1 MLSGDVHCSYLAEAE
16 LETVRTPRYCDPPAD
31 HVAVPEP
38 IGLPIQLANKLLGS
52 RWMTRLLH
60 KLARSRESAT
70 WRRAG
75 VRRTAV
81 VRERCDDG
89 HSCRRPLV
97 VEVDHAALFSGRQV
111 LQRTAERAG

>member
-1 MLSGDVHCSYLAEAE
+1 MSPF
-16 LETVRTPRYCDPPAD
+16 RN
-31 HVAVPEP
+31 P

-60 KLARSRESAT
+60 KLARSAESAT

-81 VRERCDDG
+81 FGNGVMTVTVVDD
-89 HSCRRPLV
+89 RWL